1 MKISARNTLSGTV
14 KQIKKGMVN
23 SEVVLTLGDKTE
35 VVSIVTNDAVESLG
49 LQVGGK
55 AYAIVKA
62 SSVMLAVD

>member
-1 MKISARNTLSGTV
+1 MKNSARNTLSGTV

-35 VVSIVTNDAVESLG
+35 VASIVTNEAVESLG
-49 LQVGGK
+49 LMVGGK